1 MIEKRSR
8 VNVAAMECVCAV
20 ATGKCEDYK
29 QGRELLEAKRRIY
42 IEARR
47 MIQCISGYYVYIGIM

>member
-8 VNVAAMECVCAV
+8 VNVAAMEWVCAV

-29 QGRELLEAKRRIY
+29 QGRVAGGKEENLY
-42 IEARR
+42 
-47 MIQCISGYYVYIGIM
+47 